1 MGTIFIGKSIITYT
15 LTDELEKQQ
24 SKLNVRKEGE
34 RERINSHL
42 LRLIL
47 MTNPTTTHFVST

>member
-34 RERINSHL
+34 RG
-42 LRLIL
+42 
-47 MTNPTTTHFVST
+47 

>member
-34 RERINSHL
+34 REDKL
-42 LRLIL
+42 
-47 MTNPTTTHFVST
+47 TPSTSDLND